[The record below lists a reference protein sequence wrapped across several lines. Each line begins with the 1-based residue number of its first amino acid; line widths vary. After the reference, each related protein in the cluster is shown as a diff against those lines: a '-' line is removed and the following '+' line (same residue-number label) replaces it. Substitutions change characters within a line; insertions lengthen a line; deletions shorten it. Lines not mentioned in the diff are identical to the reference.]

1 MTKKIFEY
9 PLDEQPK
16 WSENLNYFKEGES
29 YETELEVI
37 NANGQPVWALVHGE
51 AEHKNGRCVRIFG
64 SLQNI
69 DARKKVELENRKIA
83 RFNETLASLTVS
95 DEILNG
101 KLSQSKELITQSIC
115 QALEVNC
122 ASIKLFNQ
130 QRTQLI
136 QFASFNRSGSENN
149 IPWLQETI
157 PDFFTAIERKAI
169 FCVDDAQ
176 QHPYLAPIKESYLQP
191 FSVKAMLCVLIPASS
206 SSIGIVCAEQDI
218 VRTWSHNE
226 ESFLI
231 AVGALIGSLYSS
243 QQRIETEAQL
253 VKAKEAAEQAVIAKS
268 EFLASMSHEI
278 RTPMNGVLGML
289 NIVKATQLDQQQ
301 KHHIKLAQSSAESFA
316 LKAEQNNTTLILDAT
331 HITSSEFISDPNRLR
346 QILSNLIGNAVKF
359 TQNGEILITAK
370 IAHTLGATVLECA
383 IADSGIGISAE
394 KQPHLFDS
402 FTQADTSTTR
412 QYGGTGLGLAIV
424 KQLCELMGGKVSMS
438 STPNEGSTF
447 SFFIKITP
455 QLVQEHEAYQAI
467 ENKRIWVIDDCLLNT
482 TIAKKQLTRWGAK
495 VSTICDYLSIS
506 AYINSH
512 EDTPPNIVLVDSA
525 LFEPLYEAQALA
537 LKQFLTKSNSH
548 LIIMAPMSYTNK
560 NATLPLTEETLVF
573 KPLTP
578 FDLQNALTAKSTI
591 EQTHVDT
598 QLKSLA
604 ATEVMTDTLAAH
616 VLLVED
622 NKINQVVTA
631 AFLKQLNVTFEI
643 AENGAEAVE
652 TLNQNPANTYQL
664 ILMDCQMPT
673 MDGYQAT
680 IAIREGKA
688 GKVNKNI
695 TIIALTANAMQG
707 DKDKC
712 LATGMDDYLTKPL
725 NATTLHSKL
734 QQWLTSK

>member
-622 NKINQVVTA
+622 NKINHVVTA